1 MLCVR
6 PLLLLLLFTALPAW
20 GQEEEPST
28 PRETDRFLI
37 EKITVEGPKQAAANI
52 IRSETL
58 LREGGTYTEEQLR
71 LAIYRIHRLPFVLDA
86 SFALRRGSRRGA
98 YELVIEAKPA
108 RWFFFD
114 TSAHTFRF
122 AEPLDLEENSFT
134 LDPTMRSSTTIPGLV
149 GARLFVG
156 RSGVLFGALD
166 SEEGI
171 QAGFTQY
178 DLFHRGIL
186 ASAGYSRNTCCVRE
200 VLPLALDPTFISWS
214 FQSSEKLSLG
224 VAVPLG
230 RRQSVQIS
238 LSERRGDAGTRRS
251 VLLLDS
257 PQSQVAVFK
266 GQGTLAYRRA
276 EVKWVYDTSDD
287 PLLPT
292 RGYSLSAGL
301 EAARFD
307 TKNLV
312 ELTYGPPP
320 EDDHHQTVFPPFH
333 GEDVVAAVSW
343 IRHWPVGQRQTLSLT
358 SRLFQGRSRLE
369 NLVLPGED
377 RVAGS
382 LNLDT
387 VGGSVGFQHAMTL
400 KRTRRASDFTDLRL
414 ETGVEMGVESNR
426 LDLGPSPL
434 RRFTASVGLVF
445 RNQWGRVRA
454 TFSYLDLGSIF
465 P

>member
-6 PLLLLLLFTALPAW
+6 PLLLLLLFTTLPAW

-28 PRETDRFLI
+28 PQETERFLI

-71 LAIYRIHRLPFVLDA
+71 QAIYRIHRLPFVLDA

-98 YELVIEAKPA
+98 YELVIDAKPA

-114 TSAHTFRF
+114 TSVHAFQF
-122 AEPLDLEENSFT
+122 GEPLDLEEHSFT
-134 LDPTMRSSTTIPGLV
+134 TDPSMKSSTTLQGLV

-178 DLFHRGIL
+178 DLFQRGIL
-186 ASAGYSRNTCCVRE
+186 ASAGYSRNACCVRE
-200 VLPLALDPTFISWS
+200 VLPLALDPTFSSWS

-238 LSERRGDAGTRRS
+238 LSERRGDAGTRGS
-251 VLLLDS
+251 VLLVDS
-257 PQSQVAVFK
+257 PPEQAVFQ
-266 GQGTLAYRRA
+266 GRGTLDYRRA
-276 EVKWVYDTSDD
+276 EVKWVLDTSDD

-307 TKNLV
+307 SENLV
-312 ELTYGPPP
+312 GIRFDPPP
-320 EDDHHQTVFPPFH
+320 SQGGHETVFPPSH
-333 GEDVVAAVSW
+333 AEDLVAAVSW
-343 IRHWPVGQRQTLSLT
+343 IRHWPVGRRQTLSLT

-369 NLVLPGED
+369 NLVLPGQD
-377 RVAGS
+377 RVISS
-382 LNLDT
+382 LDLDT
-387 VGGSVGFQHAMTL
+387 AGGSVGFQHAMTL
-400 KRTRRASDFTDLRL
+400 KRSRKDNNFTDLRL

-426 LDLGPSPL
+426 FDLGPSPL
-434 RRFTASVGLVF
+434 LRFAASVGLVF
-445 RNQWGRVRA
+445 RNQWGRVRT
-454 TFSYLDLGSIF
+454 TFTYLDLGSIF

>member
-6 PLLLLLLFTALPAW
+6 PLLLLLLFIALPAW

-28 PRETDRFLI
+28 LQETDRFLI

-58 LREGGTYTEEQLR
+58 LREGGTYSEEQLR

-114 TSAHTFRF
+114 TSIHAFQF
-122 AEPLDLEENSFT
+122 GEPLDLEDSFT
-134 LDPTMRSSTTIPGLV
+134 TDPSMKSSTTLQGLV

-186 ASAGYSRNTCCVRE
+186 ASAGYSRNACCVRE
-200 VLPLALDPTFISWS
+200 VLPLALDPTFSSWS
-214 FQSSEKLSLG
+214 FQSSEKFSLG
-224 VAVPLG
+224 VAIPLG

-251 VLLLDS
+251 VLLVDS
-257 PQSQVAVFK
+257 PP
-266 GQGTLAYRRA
+266 GQITTFQGRGTLDYRRA

-307 TKNLV
+307 SQNLV
-312 ELTYGPPP
+312 ERRFDPPP
-320 EDDHHQTVFPPFH
+320 SQGFQETVFPPSH
-333 GEDVVAAVSW
+333 AEDLVAAVSW

-369 NLVLPGED
+369 NLVLPAQD
-377 RVAGS
+377 RVVES
-382 LNLDT
+382 LDLNT

-400 KRTRRASDFTDLRL
+400 KRTRKASNFTDLRL
-414 ETGVEMGVESNR
+414 ETGVEMGIESNR

-434 RRFTASVGLVF
+434 RRFAASVGLVF